1 MLYLKPVENNYSIHV
16 DRKQLGNLG
25 ESVAQ
30 AYLLKNGYTI
40 IDTNWACRWGEI
52 DIVALKG
59 NEIAFFE
66 VKTRSTTNFGS
77 PFEAISFYKRRA
89 LVRTIHNY
97 ISFNQMRGKIWTLD
111 LLGVEVRNSQY
122 KLYHWEDM
130 LS

>member
-1 MLYLKPVENNYSIHV
+1 MYYLNSQKTNYSIDV
-16 DRKQLGNLG
+16 NTKKLGHIG

-30 AYLLKNGYTI
+30 AYLLRHGYTVL
-40 IDTNWACRWGEI
+40 DRNWTCRWGEL

-59 NEIAFFE
+59 NRIAFFE
-66 VKTRSTTNFGS
+66 VKTRSNTNYGS

-89 LVRTIHNY
+89 LLRSIHNY
-97 ISFNQMRGKIWTLD
+97 LAFNGMRGKVWSLD
-111 LLGVEVRNSQY
+111 LLGIEVKNSQY